1 MTDNNASDSSDN
13 SSDDSA
19 NSKSAQHKKRMQ
31 AVKEKVDQRID
42 NAKEERGLLIVITG
56 NGKGKSTSGFGTIAR
71 AVGHGLNAAV
81 VQYIKGTWAC
91 GERSLLEN
99 AGVNFDVMATG
110 FTWNTQDKAQD
121 IAAAQ
126 KVWQRSKA
134 LMADN
139 SVDVILLDELTYM
152 IAYKYID
159 LDEVIAALNNRPKD
173 QHVIITGRGC
183 HRAII
188 ELADTVSE
196 IQSIK
201 HAFDNGVKA
210 QKGIDW

>member
-1 MTDNNASDSSDN
+1 MTDSNLDKSSGK
-13 SSDDSA
+13 
-19 NSKSAQHKKRMQ
+19 KSTQHKKRMQ
-31 AVKEKVDQRID
+31 SVKEKVDQRID
-42 NAKEERGLLIVITG
+42 DAQEERGLLIVITG

-91 GERSLLEN
+91 GERTLLEN
-99 AGVNFDVMATG
+99 AGVSFDVMATG
-110 FTWNTQDKAQD
+110 FTWNTQDKTQD

-126 KVWQRSKA
+126 KVWQRNKELLKDDSI
-134 LMADN
+134 
-139 SVDVILLDELTYM
+139 DVVLLDELTYM
-152 IAYKYID
+152 VAYKYID
-159 LDEVIAALNNRPKD
+159 LDEVISALTNRPKD

-188 ELADTVSE
+188 DLADTVSE
-196 IQSIK
+196 VQSIK
-201 HAFDNGVKA
+201 HAFDNGIKA

>member
-1 MTDNNASDSSDN
+1 MTDSNLDKN
-13 SSDDSA
+13 
-19 NSKSAQHKKRMQ
+19 NSKHKKRMQ
-31 AVKEKVDQRID
+31 TVKEKVDQRID
-42 NAKEERGLLIVITG
+42 DAQEERGILIVITG

-99 AGVNFDVMATG
+99 AGVSFDVMATG
-110 FTWNTQDKAQD
+110 FTWNTQDKTQD
-121 IAAAQ
+121 IEAAQ
-126 KVWQRSKA
+126 KVWLRSKE
-134 LMADN
+134 LLKDN

-152 IAYKYID
+152 VAYKYID
-159 LDEVIAALNNRPKD
+159 LDEVISALKNRPKD
-173 QHVIITGRGC
+173 KHVIITGRGC

-188 ELADTVSE
+188 DLADTVSE
-196 IQSIK
+196 VQSIK
-201 HAFDNGVKA
+201 HAFDSGIKA

>member
-1 MTDNNASDSSDN
+1 MTNESIDKK
-13 SSDDSA
+13 
-19 NSKSAQHKKRMQ
+19 NSKHKERMQ
-31 AVKEKVDQRID
+31 AVKEKVDQRIN
-42 NAKEERGLLIVITG
+42 NAQEERGLLIVITG
-56 NGKGKSTSGFGTIAR
+56 NGKGKSTSGFGTVAR

-99 AGVNFDVMATG
+99 AGVSFEVMGTG
-110 FTWNTQDKAQD
+110 FTWNTQDKSQD

-126 KVWQRSKA
+126 KVWLRSKE
-134 LMADN
+134 LLKDN
-139 SVDVILLDELTYM
+139 SVDVILFDELTYM
-152 IAYKYID
+152 VAYKYIE
-159 LDEVIAALNNRPKD
+159 LDEVITALKNRPKD

-188 ELADTVSE
+188 DLADTVSE
-196 IQSIK
+196 VQSVK

>member
-1 MTDNNASDSSDN
+1 MANNNEAAKN
-13 SSDDSA
+13 L
-19 NSKSAQHKKRMQ
+19 KHKERMQ
-31 AVKEKVDQRID
+31 KVKDKVDQRID
-42 NAKEERGLLIVITG
+42 SAQDERGLIIVITG

-91 GERSLLEN
+91 GERALLEK
-99 AGVNFDVMATG
+99 AGVSFDVMATG
-110 FTWNTQDKAQD
+110 FTWNTQDKDKD

-134 LMADN
+134 LLTDKN
-139 SVDVILLDELTYM
+139 IDVILLDEITYM
-152 IAYKYID
+152 VAYKYID
-159 LDEVIAALNNRPKD
+159 LDEVISALKNRPEN
-173 QHVIITGRGC
+173 QHVIITGRAC
-183 HRAII
+183 HREII
-188 ELADTVSE
+188 DLADTVSE
-196 IQSIK
+196 VQSVK

>member
-1 MTDNNASDSSDN
+1 MTDN
-13 SSDDSA
+13 
-19 NSKSAQHKKRMQ
+19 KQAQHKNRMQ
-31 AVKEKVDQRID
+31 GIKEKVDQRID
-42 NAKEERGLLIVITG
+42 DAQEERGLIIVITG
-56 NGKGKSTSGFGTIAR
+56 NGKGKSTSGFGTVAR

-81 VQYIKGTWAC
+81 VQFIKGTWAC
-91 GERSLLEN
+91 GERNLLEN

-126 KVWQRSKA
+126 TVWKRSKA
-134 LMADN
+134 LLSDDN
-139 SVDVILLDELTYM
+139 IDVVLLDELTYM
-152 IAYKYID
+152 LSFKYLN
-159 LDEVIAALNNRPKD
+159 LDEVIAALKNRPAH
-173 QHVIITGRGC
+173 QHVIITGRAC

-196 IQSIK
+196 VQSIK
-201 HAFDNGVKA
+201 HAFDSGVKA

>member
-1 MTDNNASDSSDN
+1 MTDNKDT
-13 SSDDSA
+13 
-19 NSKSAQHKKRMQ
+19 QHKKRMQ
-31 AVKEKVDQRID
+31 KIKEKVDQRID
-42 NAKEERGLLIVITG
+42 DAQEERGLIIVITG
-56 NGKGKSTSGFGTIAR
+56 NGKGKSTSGFGTVAR

-81 VQYIKGTWAC
+81 VQYIKGSWAC

-99 AGVNFDVMATG
+99 AGVSFDVMATG
-110 FTWNTQDKAQD
+110 FTWNTQDKTQD

-134 LMADN
+134 LLNDDN
-139 SVDVILLDELTYM
+139 IDVVLLDELTYM
-152 IAYKYID
+152 LSFKYLD
-159 LDEVIAALNNRPKD
+159 LDEVIAALKNRPAH
-173 QHVIITGRGC
+173 QHVIITGRAC

-196 IQSIK
+196 VQSIK

>member
-1 MTDNNASDSSDN
+1 MTD
-13 SSDDSA
+13 
-19 NSKSAQHKKRMQ
+19 KKEQHKKRMQ
-31 AVKEKVDQRID
+31 SVKEKVDQRIEQ
-42 NAKEERGLLIVITG
+42 AQEERGLVIVITG

-71 AVGHGLNAAV
+71 AVGHGLTAAV

-91 GERSLLEN
+91 GERNLLES

-126 KVWQRSKA
+126 KVWLKSKA
-134 LMADN
+134 LLVDSN
-139 SVDVILLDELTYM
+139 IDVILLDEITYM
-152 IAYKYID
+152 LAYKYID
-159 LDEVIAALNNRPKD
+159 VDDVITALNNRPKN
-173 QHVIITGRGC
+173 QHVIITGRAC

-196 IQSIK
+196 VQSVK

-210 QKGIDW
+210 QQGIDW